1 MGKHREDTAGGDAA
15 VLARGAGKTK
25 DERKGGEAKAL
36 AGSAQEVYGSHQ
48 GSLQDVDAQQSL
60 PDGAARALGFAQDD
74 GMVARV
80 RG

>member
-1 MGKHREDTAGGDAA
+1 MR
-15 VLARGAGKTK
+15 
-25 DERKGGEAKAL
+25 GGEAKAL